1 MAKQEKLGKEKKQG
15 LKIAGYLVPYD
26 YILTV
31 LLVVFVA
38 GYVMTKSVIFAAL
51 TLIDL
56 VALFLKD
63 AMPEKTDSKSVVT
76 SVKELGFALAAALIL
91 WYGLSFLLQTST
103 PIDVVTSCSMLPRLD
118 RGDLIVIQGG
128 EIHAREIAINS
139 SIQFKDF
146 VKSDCKVREISS
158 GIERLESCTN
168 ALMVNGE
175 QIDFDKSGDVIVY
188 EPKNAY
194 RDVGL
199 IVHRAVLKVNYNGAT
214 YYLIKG
220 DNNTGPEVFG
230 ITQSLATKDQIK
242 GREILRVPYI
252 GYLKLFLSLQ
262 FDEPE
267 NCKYLI
273 EDGRP

>member
-15 LKIAGYLVPYD
+15 LKIAGFLVPHD
-26 YILTV
+26 YILAA
-31 LLVVFVA
+31 LLVIFVA

-51 TLIDL
+51 TLVDL

-128 EIHAREIAINS
+128 EVHAREITINS

-146 VKSDCKVREISS
+146 VKSDCKVRELTS

-168 ALMVNGE
+168 AMMVNGE
-175 QIDFDKSGDVIVY
+175 QINFDKTGDVIVY

-199 IVHRAVLKVNYNGAT
+199 IVHRAVLKVNYNGVT

-220 DNNTGPEVFG
+220 DNNPGPDVFG